1 MSWLPWNLLCLSKFR
16 DCLSATQLEKVDKLE
31 TELEASMIQYNL
43 SIIQQ
48 HVSKCRTFHYFVI
61 MAISAAST
69 DEKTRVMY
77 NRIMDGISG
86 PRTLLESI
94 SKLESFLMFHDG
106 LTELL
111 RVASLSTARVIP
123 KYLKQSGGVFMGF
136 QMI

>member
-1 MSWLPWNLLCLSKFR
+1 
-16 DCLSATQLEKVDKLE
+16 
-31 TELEASMIQYNL
+31 
-43 SIIQQ
+43 
-48 HVSKCRTFHYFVI
+48 